1 MFELTGKVAVVT
13 GGARGIGKGITAAL
27 AKQGA
32 TVAILDILDEEGKQ
46 TVSEV
51 EGAKG
56 KAKFYHC
63 DLTKKEEVDKNIAAI
78 LNDFSQIDI
87 LVNNAGF
94 DKIELFS
101 KLDPSWWDKLID
113 LNYKHFIYTHYA
125 VLPHMRDRNV
135 GRVINISSDAG
146 RGGSTG
152 EAVYSGC
159 KGGAIAFS
167 KTIAREFAR
176 FNITV
181 NCVCPGPTVT
191 PMTIA
196 QSQEEFAGKI
206 NAAVE
211 KAIPLRRLGQPED
224 LAAAVA
230 FFASDEANY
239 ITGQTLSVS
248 GGLTMF

>member
-1 MFELTGKVAVVT
+1 MQPDV
-13 GGARGIGKGITAAL
+13 
-27 AKQGA
+27 
-32 TVAILDILDEEGKQ
+32 
-46 TVSEV
+46 
-51 EGAKG
+51 
-56 KAKFYHC
+56 
-63 DLTKKEEVDKNIAAI
+63 AAI
-78 LNDFSQIDI
+78 LKDFNQIDI

-113 LNYKHFIYTHYA
+113 LNYKHYIYTNHA
-125 VLPHMRDRNV
+125 VLPHMRDRNY
-135 GRVINISSDAG
+135 GRVINIASDAG

-152 EAVYSGC
+152 EAVYSGA
-159 KGGAIAFS
+159 KGGVIAFT

-176 FNITV
+176 FAITV
-181 NCVCPGPTVT
+181 NAICPGPTVT

-196 QSQEEFAGKI
+196 QNDEEFAGKI
-206 NAAVE
+206 NAAAE

-224 LAAAVA
+224 LANAVV

>member
-1 MFELTGKVAVVT
+1 MFELTGKVAAIT
-13 GGARGIGKGITAAL
+13 GGSRGIGKGISTTL

-32 TVAILDILDEEGKQ
+32 TVAILDILDDEGKK
-46 TVSEV
+46 TVAEI
-51 EGAKG
+51 EKAGG
-56 KAKFYHC
+56 KAKYYHC
-63 DLTKKEEVDKNIAAI
+63 DVTNKAEVDKNVAAI
-78 LNDFSQIDI
+78 VKDFNQIDI

-113 LNYKHFIYTHYA
+113 LNYKHYIYTNHA
-125 VLPHMRDRNV
+125 VLPYMRERNY
-135 GRVINISSDAG
+135 GRVVNVASDAG

-152 EAVYSGC
+152 EAVYSGA
-159 KGGAIAFS
+159 KGGVIAFT

-176 FNITV
+176 FAITV
-181 NCVCPGPTVT
+181 NAVCPGPTVT

-196 QSQEEFAGKI
+196 QNDEEFAGKI

-224 LAAAVA
+224 IANAVL
-230 FFASDEANY
+230 FFASDESNY